1 MGSSEHSAPHG
12 ARGRRRFT
20 SVRRQIDRIT
30 MINRVHAALRSTLN
44 VDDLHS
50 IVLTSIIS
58 NSALGFSR
66 AMLAQYDEATRSFRG
81 IAALGA
87 RDRAEY
93 ERLQKEVA
101 EEERSIADM
110 MQHIDGLD
118 ATAEEQT
125 LLRKSMD
132 ELTHHSFWITLY
144 QKFGAN
150 SELLNAWKQVEL
162 FCPRPG
168 ATATQQPGAAFM
180 GRLLE
185 KPGNAR
191 LVQPEELAQA
201 GLPDAIGALLPGA
214 SVWSIIRTNKGPR
227 LAVIAD
233 RIHQH
238 EQPDELDLLHMD
250 WFVSQV
256 ALALENAEMVKDLEE
271 AYNDIR
277 ALDQLKSNFLATIS
291 HELRTPL
298 TAITGYVQLMLG
310 NKVGMLSP
318 GQREVLERILAH
330 SDLLTGKVNDVIEI
344 AELESQQARRVQLH
358 PVDPL
363 NVLMHTLPRLEHRR
377 AHKRITIEPE
387 AGAPVPEILATA
399 ITLERVYFHLIDN
412 AIKFGKID
420 GRVTIRFDRDGDNLR
435 ISIVDDGIG
444 IAPAQIEPIF
454 DLFYQV
460 DSNLTRHYQGMGI
473 GLAIVKKQL
482 DQTGGRIQVASQ
494 IGQGSTFTIIYPVA

>member
-1 MGSSEHSAPHG
+1 MASPDNPTQPEAS
-12 ARGRRRFT
+12 GRRRFT

-50 IVLTSIIS
+50 IILTSIIS
-58 NSALGFSR
+58 RSALGFSR
-66 AMLAQYDEATRSFRG
+66 ALLAAYDETTNSFRG

-87 RDRAEY
+87 RNRAEHD
-93 ERLQKEVA
+93 RLQKEVA
-101 EEERSIADM
+101 AEERSIAEM
-110 MQHIDGLD
+110 MRHLDGLD
-118 ATAEEQT
+118 ATAEEQS
-125 LLRKSMD
+125 LLRNSMD
-132 ELTHHSFWITLY
+132 ELTQHSFWITIY

-150 SELLNAWKQVEL
+150 SELLDAWKKIEL
-162 FCPRPG
+162 FCPRPSG
-168 ATATQQPGAAFM
+168 DGDARSGMEFVGQ
-180 GRLLE
+180 LIE
-185 KPGNAR
+185 KPGSQMIPREA
-191 LVQPEELAQA
+191 LEKSDLPAEL
-201 GLPDAIGALLPGA
+201 IELLPGA

-233 RIHQH
+233 RCHQR
-238 EQPDELDLLHMD
+238 EKLDELDLLHMD
-250 WFVSQV
+250 WFVGQV

-310 NKVGMLSP
+310 NKIGELSP

-377 AHKRITIEPE
+377 AHKAITIEPE
-387 AGAPVPEILATA
+387 VTAPVPEVMATA
-399 ITLERVYFHLIDN
+399 ITLERIYFHLIDN
-412 AIKFGKID
+412 AIKFGKVE
-420 GRVTIRFDRDGDNLR
+420 GYVKVRFERDGKDLR
-435 ISIVDDGIG
+435 LSIIDHGIG

-482 DQTGGRIQVASQ
+482 DQTGGRIQVSSQ
-494 IGQGSTFTIIYPVA
+494 IGHGSTFTIIYPVA